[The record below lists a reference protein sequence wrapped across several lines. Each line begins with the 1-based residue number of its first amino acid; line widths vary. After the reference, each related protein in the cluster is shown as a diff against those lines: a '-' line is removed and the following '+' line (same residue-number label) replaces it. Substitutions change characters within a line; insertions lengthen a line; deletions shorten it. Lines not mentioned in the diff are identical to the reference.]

1 MIKSAMQPK
10 IKLAYLLFL
19 AILLFIFKQ
28 PAIIL
33 GLLLLQCGMWMVS
46 GLGARPLRP
55 ILKRL
60 SLFFVLIT
68 LSYAFISVGEPA
80 RDQWLALPVMGWE
93 LEINLSGLGLA
104 LLMCLRVLTLVLASS
119 WVQQS
124 SKPGELVEALV
135 WIKVP
140 RFLAVSVDAT
150 LELLSAEGEG
160 GKKGEGKGGGK
171 NRRPGGTARVTL
183 AQIRRGDLSFVS
195 DLVERGLSR
204 AERHMAEK
212 YPELDARMA
221 RDIAVVIGLSLA
233 IMGLK
238 MVQVLPGL
246 PVAPGHKNLVM
257 IPLFLLAASLTHGRF
272 GGLWTGLTV
281 GVVSFMLGFGKFG
294 LLELAQFAVPGLLA
308 DLMLPFT
315 RGRGWGRLLQF
326 MIIGAVLGL
335 ARFAANFLVIVLAG
349 APWVAFV
356 LYTPMLF
363 SQLAFGAASC
373 VVSVVLLGRRQS
385 PDQASLGEETIR
397 NKEEG

>member
-1 MIKSAMQPK
+1 MHPK
-10 IKLAYLLFL
+10 IKLSYLLLL
-19 AILLFIFKQ
+19 AILLFTFKQ

-33 GLLLLQCGMWMVS
+33 GLLLLQCGLWASS
-46 GLGARPLRP
+46 GLGMRPLRP
-55 ILKRL
+55 MFKRL
-60 SLFFVLIT
+60 SLFFIFIT
-68 LSYAFISVGEPA
+68 LSYAFISLGDPS
-80 RDQWLALPVMGWE
+80 RDQWMALPAMGWQ
-93 LEINLSGLGLA
+93 LEINLTGLSLA
-104 LLMCLRVLTLVLASS
+104 LLMCLRVFTLVLASS

-124 SKPGELVEALV
+124 GRPGELVESLT
-135 WIKVP
+135 WMKVP
-140 RFLAVSVDAT
+140 HFLAVSVDAT
-150 LELLSAEGEG
+150 LELLSGEGNG
-160 GKKGEGKGGGK
+160 GKKGTGEGKGGGK
-171 NRRPGGTARVTL
+171 KHRLGARARVTF

-204 AERHMAEK
+204 AERHVAEK
-212 YPELDARMA
+212 HPELDARMA
-221 RDIAVVIGLSLA
+221 RDIAVIIGISLA

-246 PVAPGHKNLVM
+246 PIAPGHKNLLI

-294 LLELAQFAVPGLLA
+294 LLEVAQFALPGLLA
-308 DLMLPFT
+308 DLLLPLA

-326 MIIGAVLGL
+326 MIIGSVLGL
-335 ARFAANFLVIVLAG
+335 ARFTANFLVIVLAG

-373 VVSVVLLGRRQS
+373 LVSVVLLRQRAS
-385 PDQASLGEETIR
+385 PTRKGSDGESIQR
-397 NKEEG
+397 KEGE

>member
-1 MIKSAMQPK
+1 MHPK
-10 IKLAYLLFL
+10 IKLSYLLLL
-19 AILLFIFKQ
+19 AILLFTFNQ

-33 GLLLLQCGMWMVS
+33 GLLLLQCGLWASS
-46 GLGARPLRP
+46 GLGMRPLRP
-55 ILKRL
+55 MFKRL
-60 SLFFVLIT
+60 SLFFTLIT
-68 LSYAFISVGEPA
+68 LSYAFISVGDPS
-80 RDQWLALPVMGWE
+80 RDQWMALPVMGWE
-93 LEINLSGLGLA
+93 LEINLTGLGLA
-104 LLMCLRVLTLVLASS
+104 LLMCLRVFTLVLASS

-124 SKPGELVEALV
+124 GRPGELVEALT
-135 WIKVP
+135 WMKVP

-150 LELLSAEGEG
+150 LELLSGEGNG
-160 GKKGEGKGGGK
+160 GKKGEGGGKGKGGGK
-171 NRRPGGTARVTL
+171 KHRLGERARVTF
-183 AQIRRGDLSFVS
+183 AQVRRGDLSFVS

-204 AERHMAEK
+204 AERHVAEK
-212 YPELDARMA
+212 HPELDARMA
-221 RDIAVVIGLSLA
+221 RDIAVIIGISLA

-246 PVAPGHKNLVM
+246 PIAPGHKNLLM

-294 LLELAQFAVPGLLA
+294 LLEVAQFAVPGLLA
-308 DLMLPFT
+308 DLMLPFV

-326 MIIGAVLGL
+326 MIIGAMLGL

-385 PDQASLGEETIR
+385 PDRTGLGKETIR
-397 NKEEG
+397 NKEEE